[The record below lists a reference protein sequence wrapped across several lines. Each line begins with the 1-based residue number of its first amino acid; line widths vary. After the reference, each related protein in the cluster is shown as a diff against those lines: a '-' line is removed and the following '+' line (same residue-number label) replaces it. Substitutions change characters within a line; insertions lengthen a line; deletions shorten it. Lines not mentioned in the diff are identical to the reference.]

1 MQKVKIRGINLG
13 LLSISLTV
21 IISLVFIAVFVS
33 TVKLKN
39 GLRKTETFVEELL
52 ICEESTREIKE
63 TSSYLAEQTRL
74 FIIRKDKD
82 YADNVLRE
90 INETKTIENAFKKL
104 SNVIKKDST
113 AFEHLNIAQEQ
124 TQDLIDTELYTI
136 NLCYSSFTESAE
148 KEARDIVFN
157 TEFLNLKNKICSN
170 CNFIVTKIENQ
181 LQDYVN
187 KSSSSLLKEFNITM
201 FSIFVLLIS
210 SVLFVA
216 ALFGLVIIPI
226 KQYLVSI
233 KKDEKLKLKGSAEF
247 KYLAA
252 TYNEIYEIKARNE
265 KRLLMNAE
273 YDALTG
279 ILNRRAFNE
288 ICTSSEKQQQNIAL
302 LLIDIDD
309 FKKVNDTFG
318 HISGDK
324 ALRIVAGLL
333 NETFRKDDYVARI
346 GGDEFAAILIDFKP
360 EGISI
365 ILKKLNEIN
374 QKLSNLKEEFNPMS
388 ISCGISVS
396 CKGYSQELYNQADKA
411 LYFVKN
417 HGKKNSCVYSPSLEH
432 DKSF

>member
-39 GLRKTETFVEELL
+39 GLRKTETLVEELL

-288 ICTSSEKQQQNIAL
+288 ICISSEKQQQNIAL

-374 QKLSNLKEEFNPMS
+374 EKLSNLKEEFNPMS

>member
-21 IISLVFIAVFVS
+21 VISLVFIAVFVS

-288 ICTSSEKQQQNIAL
+288 ICISSEKQQQNIAL

-374 QKLSNLKEEFNPMS
+374 EKLSNLKEEFNPMS

>member
-39 GLRKTETFVEELL
+39 GLRKTETLVEELL

-374 QKLSNLKEEFNPMS
+374 EKLSNLKEEFNPMS

>member
-21 IISLVFIAVFVS
+21 VISLVFIAVFVS

-82 YADNVLRE
+82 YADDVLRE

-374 QKLSNLKEEFNPMS
+374 EKLSNLKEEFNPMS

>member
-21 IISLVFIAVFVS
+21 VISLVFIAVFVS

-39 GLRKTETFVEELL
+39 GLRKTETLVEELL

-157 TEFLNLKNKICSN
+157 TEFLNLKNRICSN

-374 QKLSNLKEEFNPMS
+374 EKLSNLKEEFNPMS

>member
-39 GLRKTETFVEELL
+39 GLRKTETLVEELL

-90 INETKTIENAFKKL
+90 IHETKTIENAFKKL

-288 ICTSSEKQQQNIAL
+288 ICISSEKQQQNIAL

-374 QKLSNLKEEFNPMS
+374 EKLSNLKEEFNPMS

>member
-1 MQKVKIRGINLG
+1 MQKGKIRGINLG

-39 GLRKTETFVEELL
+39 GLRKTETLVEELL

-374 QKLSNLKEEFNPMS
+374 EKLSKLKEEFNPMS

>member
-39 GLRKTETFVEELL
+39 GLRKTETLVEELL

-157 TEFLNLKNKICSN
+157 TEFLNLKNRICSN

-288 ICTSSEKQQQNIAL
+288 ICISSEKQQQNIAL

-374 QKLSNLKEEFNPMS
+374 EKLSNLKEEFNPMS

>member
-21 IISLVFIAVFVS
+21 VISLVFIAVFVS

-39 GLRKTETFVEELL
+39 GLRKTETLVEELL

-136 NLCYSSFTESAE
+136 NLCYSSFTESSE

-288 ICTSSEKQQQNIAL
+288 ICISSEKQQQNIAL

-374 QKLSNLKEEFNPMS
+374 EKLSNLKEEFNPMS

>member
-21 IISLVFIAVFVS
+21 VISLVFIAVFVS

-39 GLRKTETFVEELL
+39 GLRKTETLVEELL

-374 QKLSNLKEEFNPMS
+374 EKLSNLKEEFNPMS

>member
-21 IISLVFIAVFVS
+21 VISLVFIAVFVS

-39 GLRKTETFVEELL
+39 GLRKTETLVEGLL

-187 KSSSSLLKEFNITM
+187 KSSSSLLKEFNITV

-288 ICTSSEKQQQNIAL
+288 ICISSEKQQQNIAL

>member
-21 IISLVFIAVFVS
+21 VISLVFIAVFVS

-39 GLRKTETFVEELL
+39 GLRKTETLVEELL

-288 ICTSSEKQQQNIAL
+288 ICISSEKQQQNIAL

-374 QKLSNLKEEFNPMS
+374 EKLSNLKEEFNPMS